1 MNLSKEDLFH
11 DGTQTA
17 AGSNG
22 ALGTAAKGEVL
33 DFNRHGDDVM
43 NDLFWF
49 VHTDTAGDVK
59 VVWKTADDL
68 DADGDLDDAQTAYE
82 NTVEG
87 AAAGSY
93 PVKNEP
99 LPKGLKRYNQ
109 LEVQTSAAA
118 KITAGLICG
127 RDEGVPFK
135 GL

>member
-11 DGTQTA
+11 DGTQTEA
-17 AGSNG
+17 A
-22 ALGTAAKGEVL
+22 TAANGETL

-43 NDLFWF
+43 GKLWWF
-49 VHTDTAGDVK
+49 VHTNTAGNIT
-59 VVWKTADDL
+59 VVWQTSDNADMSGAVDVVTKTVA
-68 DADGDLDDAQTAYE
+68 
-82 NTVEG
+82 N

-99 LPKGLKRYNQ
+99 LPKGLKRYNR
-109 LEVQTSAAA
+109 LKVTTAAAA